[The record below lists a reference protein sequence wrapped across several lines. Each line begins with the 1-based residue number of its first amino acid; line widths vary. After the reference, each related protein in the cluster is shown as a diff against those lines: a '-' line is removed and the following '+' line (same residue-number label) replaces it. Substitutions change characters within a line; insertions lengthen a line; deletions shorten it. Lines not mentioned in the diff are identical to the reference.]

1 MEKKVELEV
10 LNITNSQAQAGAF
23 AMLLGEV
30 DGERQLPIII
40 GPAEAQ
46 SIALTLKGVQT
57 PRPLTHDL
65 FITSLVALGATLLRI
80 LIYKAQEGI
89 FYSSIF
95 LKKDEEIIRI
105 DSRTSDAVALAV
117 RADCPILIYDSI
129 LERECLRFS
138 ENEAKISKEE
148 EEEKE
153 EEAEEREEKKEEREP
168 PRNAASMSLEE
179 KLEQAIKNEDYERA
193 AQIRDRIKSRN
204 KN

>member
-148 EEEKE
+148 EEEE
-153 EEAEEREEKKEEREP
+153 EEEREEKKEEREP

>member
-46 SIALTLKGVQT
+46 SIALTLKRVQT

-65 FITSLVALGATLLRI
+65 FITSLVALGATVLRI

-138 ENEAKISKEE
+138 ENEGRMSKEE
-148 EEEKE
+148 EEEE
-153 EEAEEREEKKEEREP
+153 EEAEEKKEERVP

-179 KLEQAIKNEDYERA
+179 KLEQAIQNEDYERA